1 MLKLVDDD
9 QGNYKKFLDDKNKAF
24 FEKTKEQI
32 KNSKGLKTKTEDEI
46 KNLKGDELKEKMDE
60 YFKFIFELNML
71 QATKTYLDA
80 YVEEKNDGGDSLS
93 KSFEYVKKLKEDAN
107 YLKYFSSNLN
117 KLIKI
122 DIDENAGS
130 DYKTLQDDLEKSIET
145 AGVNYESIE
154 KDYNDLLEKSKNEN
168 KADEES
174 DDSSD
179 QDETAE
185 DSQQKT

>member
-1 MLKLVDDD
+1 M
-9 QGNYKKFLDDKNKAF
+9 
-24 FEKTKEQI
+24 
-32 KNSKGLKTKTEDEI
+32 
-46 KNLKGDELKEKMDE
+46 
-60 YFKFIFELNML
+60 
-71 QATKTYLDA
+71 
-80 YVEEKNDGGDSLS
+80 S